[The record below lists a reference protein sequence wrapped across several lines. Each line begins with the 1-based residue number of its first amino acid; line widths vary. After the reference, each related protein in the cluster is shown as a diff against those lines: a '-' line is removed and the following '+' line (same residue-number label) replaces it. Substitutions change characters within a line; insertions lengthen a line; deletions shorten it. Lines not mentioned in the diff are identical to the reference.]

1 MKEKKGNF
9 RKIVVGN
16 DISYLFR
23 KTQHQKYSNPI
34 FQESIKIGRERIRF
48 AVNIF
53 LALFLIFSVRNTFLS
68 IFPGDVIGYT
78 PIKVEIHQIRK
89 PKPASDFRKA

>member
-23 KTQHQKYSNPI
+23 KKHQQKYNNPI

-89 PKPASDFRKA
+89 PK